1 MTQAKIKLFIVD
13 HDSIFRLGLRT
24 AIAQYADFDVVG
36 EGNLSEDTLR
46 ELTQGM
52 ILNILLLGISYG
64 GSDSSPGISSL
75 ELTQQLRQLYPQLPL
90 FLLTPNFTTKQ
101 VAKLKSWGVKGNCDR
116 SASINTVIEGLH
128 AIAYGNSYWSTNDV
142 PPKLWQKALAQ
153 LSKSGRIELEQTL
166 EEIEQQLTSPN
177 LSDWERVFL
186 VGRKRELQSVRWLSG
201 RLVAEEIVLQDLQ
214 EDLANREAVLRSM
227 SRSIMPMP
235 STELAPLPEF
245 ADSANKTIFERVVT
259 DIQIGLNNRT
269 KIPLEI
275 DLLQVAKGKN
285 LCHLILK
292 RLSETLAQ
300 IPIANTLDQDYDSYL
315 QELWQWSTSYF
326 FAEHYGQL
334 DDEEQ
339 QQLAAICAQEF
350 VAIQQNIF
358 NDLYG
363 ISELFSYLLGKP
375 GLVIDNIVYPS
386 DDPEAIARIEFLLH
400 NLIIHL
406 ANGVMQVILNNFSDL
421 EVFKYQLYQGAYRSD
436 RELARFR
443 NQLSW
448 RYRQEYYFTHPQNIF
463 ESRHRLFVINGGAI
477 RTMYVYAPRR
487 SELDELTGIPWL
499 STMVIEIRDAIAPL
513 VRKLIA
519 LVGSGVVF
527 VLTQVIGKGLGLVG
541 KGIIQGIGSTL
552 KELPNN
558 KKKP

>member
-46 ELTQGM
+46 ELTQG
-52 ILNILLLGISYG
+52 IVLNILLLGISFSY
-64 GSDSSPGISSL
+64 SQADSSPTISGL

-116 SASINTVIEGLH
+116 SASINTIIEGLH
-128 AIAYGNSYWSTNDV
+128 AIAYGNSYWSTYDAQ
-142 PPKLWQKALAQ
+142 PKLWQKTLAK
-153 LSKSGRIELEQTL
+153 LSKSGRIELEQSL
-166 EEIEQQLTSPN
+166 EAIEQQLTNPK

-201 RLVAEEIVLQDLQ
+201 RLVAEEVVLESPNLDTTP
-214 EDLANREAVLRSM
+214 
-227 SRSIMPMP
+227 RSIVPIP

-245 ADSANKTIFERVVT
+245 ADSANKAIFERVVR
-259 DIQIGLNNRT
+259 DIQFGLHNRT

-275 DLLQVAKGKN
+275 DLLQEARVKS

-292 RLSETLAQ
+292 RLSETVAQ
-300 IPIANTLDQDYDSYL
+300 IPIANSLDQDYSSYL
-315 QELWQWSTSYF
+315 QELWQWSTGYF
-326 FAEHYGQL
+326 FAEHYEQL
-334 DDEEQ
+334 NDEEQ
-339 QQLAAICAQEF
+339 QQLAAICTEEF
-350 VAIQQNIF
+350 ATVQQNIF
-358 NDLYG
+358 NHLYG
-363 ISELFSYLLGKP
+363 IPELFSYLLGKP
-375 GLVIDNIVYPS
+375 GLVIDNIIYPS

-421 EVFKYQLYQGAYRSD
+421 EGLKYQLYQPEYRSD

-448 RYRQEYYFTHPQNIF
+448 RYRQEYYFTHPQDIF
-463 ESRHRLFVINGGAI
+463 ESRHRLLVINGGAI

-527 VLTQVIGKGLGLVG
+527 VLTQVIGKGIGLVG

-558 KKKP
+558 QKKP

>member
-52 ILNILLLGISYG
+52 VLNILLLGISYG
-64 GSDSSPGISSL
+64 RSDSSPVISSL

-128 AIAYGNSYWSTNDV
+128 AVAYGNSYWSTNDAQ
-142 PPKLWQKALAQ
+142 PKLWQKTLAK

-166 EEIEQQLTSPN
+166 GEIEQQLTNPN

-201 RLVAEEIVLQDLQ
+201 RLVAEETILQDL
-214 EDLANREAVLRSM
+214 ANLDAVP
-227 SRSIMPMP
+227 RSIVPIA

-259 DIQIGLNNRT
+259 DIQIGLHNRT

-275 DLLQVAKGKN
+275 DLLQVARGKS

-292 RLSETLAQ
+292 RLSETITQ
-300 IPIANTLDQDYDSYL
+300 IPIANSLDQDYGSYL
-315 QELWQWSTSYF
+315 QELWQWSTSHF

-334 DDEEQ
+334 NEEEQ
-339 QQLAAICAQEF
+339 RQLAAICAQEF
-350 VAIQQNIF
+350 AAVQQNIF

-363 ISELFSYLLGKP
+363 IAELFSYLLGKP
-375 GLVIDNIVYPS
+375 GLVIDNVVYPA

-421 EVFKYQLYQGAYRSD
+421 EVFKYQLYQGEYRSD

-448 RYRQEYYFTHPQNIF
+448 RYRQEHYFTHPQNIF
-463 ESRHRLFVINGGAI
+463 ESRHRLLVINGGAI

>member
-52 ILNILLLGISYG
+52 VLNILLLGISYDR
-64 GSDSSPGISSL
+64 SDSSPGISSL

-90 FLLTPNFTTKQ
+90 FLLTPSFTTKQ
-101 VAKLKSWGVKGNCDR
+101 LAKLKSWGVKGNCDR
-116 SASINTVIEGLH
+116 SASINTVIEGLN
-128 AIAYGNSYWSTNDV
+128 AVAYGNSYWSTNDV
-142 PPKLWQKALAQ
+142 PPKLWQKALAK

-166 EEIEQQLTSPN
+166 GAIEQQLTNPN

-201 RLVAEEIVLQDLQ
+201 RLVAEKTILQDLH
-214 EDLANREAVLRSM
+214 EDSANLEAVP
-227 SRSIMPMP
+227 RSIVPMP
-235 STELAPLPEF
+235 STELAPMPEF

-275 DLLQVAKGKN
+275 DLLQVARGKS

-292 RLSETLAQ
+292 HLSETITQ
-300 IPIANTLDQDYDSYL
+300 IPIANSLDQDYNRYL

-326 FAEHYGQL
+326 FAEHYGKL
-334 DDEEQ
+334 NDEEQ
-339 QQLAAICAQEF
+339 QQLAAICVQEF
-350 VAIQQNIF
+350 ASVQQNIF

-375 GLVIDNIVYPS
+375 GLVIDNIVYSS

-406 ANGVMQVILNNFSDL
+406 ANGVIQVILNNFSDL
-421 EVFKYQLYQGAYRSD
+421 EVFKYQLYQREYRSD

-463 ESRHRLFVINGGAI
+463 ESRHRLLVINGGAI

-487 SELDELTGIPWL
+487 SELDALTGIPWL
-499 STMVIEIRDAIAPL
+499 STMVIEIRDAISPL

-519 LVGSGVVF
+519 LAGSGVVF

-558 KKKP
+558 KKKF

>member
-52 ILNILLLGISYG
+52 VLNILLLGISYG
-64 GSDSSPGISSL
+64 QSNSPPKISSL

-90 FLLTPNFTTKQ
+90 FLLTPNFTSKQ
-101 VAKLKSWGVKGNCDR
+101 VAKLKSWGIKGNCDR
-116 SASINTVIEGLH
+116 SASIDTIIEGLH
-128 AIAYGNSYWSTNDV
+128 AVAYGNSYWLTDNTQ
-142 PPKLWQKALAQ
+142 PKLWQKTLAK

-166 EEIEQQLTSPN
+166 ETVEQQLTNPN
-177 LSDWERVFL
+177 LSDWERIFL
-186 VGRKRELQSVRWLSG
+186 VGQKRELQSVRWLSG
-201 RLVAEEIVLQDLQ
+201 RIVAEEIVLQ
-214 EDLANREAVLRSM
+214 EDLVDLEATP
-227 SRSIMPMP
+227 RSIVPIP
-235 STELAPLPEF
+235 STELAPLPEI
-245 ADSANKTIFERVVT
+245 ADSANKAIFERVVT
-259 DIQIGLNNRT
+259 DIQIGLHNRT

-275 DLLQVAKGKN
+275 DLLQGAKGKS

-292 RLSETLAQ
+292 RLSETIAQ
-300 IPIANTLDQDYDSYL
+300 IPIASSLDQDYGSYL
-315 QELWQWSTSYF
+315 QELWQWSTGYF

-334 DDEEQ
+334 NEEEQ
-339 QQLAAICAQEF
+339 QQLTAICTQEF
-350 VAIQQNIF
+350 ATVQQNIF
-358 NDLYG
+358 NHLYG
-363 ISELFSYLLGKP
+363 IPELFGYLLGKP
-375 GLVIDNIVYPS
+375 GLVIDNIVYS
-386 DDPEAIARIEFLLH
+386 ANDPEAIARIEFLLH
-400 NLIIHL
+400 NLIIQV
-406 ANGVMQVILNNFSDL
+406 ANGVMQIILNDFSDL
-421 EVFKYQLYQGAYRSD
+421 EVFKYQLYQPEYRSD

-448 RYRQEYYFTHPQNIF
+448 RYRQEHYFTHPQDIF
-463 ESRHRLFVINGGAI
+463 ESRHRLLVINSGAI

-487 SELDELTGIPWL
+487 RELDELTGIPWL
-499 STMVIEIRDAIAPL
+499 STMVIEIRDAMAPL
-513 VRKLIA
+513 VRTLIA

>member
-24 AIAQYADFDVVG
+24 AIAQYADFEIVG

-46 ELTQGM
+46 ELTQG
-52 ILNILLLGISYG
+52 IVLNILLLGISYDAA
-64 GSDSSPGISSL
+64 SEIASL

-101 VAKLKSWGVKGNCDR
+101 IAKLKSWGVKGNCDR
-116 SASINTVIEGLH
+116 GASINTVIEGLH
-128 AIAYGNSYWSTNDV
+128 TVAYGNSYWSTNDV
-142 PPKLWQKALAQ
+142 QPKLWQQALAK
-153 LSKSGRIELEQTL
+153 LSKSGRIELEQSL
-166 EEIEQQLTSPN
+166 REIEAQLTNPN

-201 RLVAEEIVLQDLQ
+201 RLVAEEISYR
-214 EDLANREAVLRSM
+214 EDNPNLDSSSREIVPL
-227 SRSIMPMP
+227 P
-235 STELAPLPEF
+235 STKLAPLPEF
-245 ADSANKTIFERVVT
+245 ADSANKAIFERVVT

-275 DLLQVAKGKN
+275 DLLQGAIAKS

-292 RLSETLAQ
+292 RLSETIAQ
-300 IPIANTLDQDYDSYL
+300 IPIANTLDRDYLDYL
-315 QELWQWSTSYF
+315 RELWQWSTGYF
-326 FAEHYGQL
+326 FTEHYGHL
-334 DDEEQ
+334 NEAEQ
-339 QQLAAICAQEF
+339 QQLTVISEQEF
-350 VAIQQNIF
+350 AVVQQNIF

-363 ISELFSYLLGKP
+363 IPELFDYLLGKP
-375 GLVIDNIVYPS
+375 GLVIDNVVYPS

-406 ANGVMQVILNNFSDL
+406 ANGVMQVILNNFFDL
-421 EVFKYQLYQGAYRSD
+421 EVFKYQLYQAQYRSD

-448 RYRQEYYFTHPQNIF
+448 RYRQENYFTHPQNIF
-463 ESRHRLFVINGGAI
+463 ESRHRLLVINAGGI

-487 SELDELTGIPWL
+487 TELEQLTGIPWL

-513 VRKLIA
+513 VRRLMA

-541 KGIIQGIGSTL
+541 KGIIQGIGSTI
-552 KELPNN
+552 KDITPS